1 MVNPSTTVH
10 IPILKEPIVD
20 ALVEPMLAREE
31 PAWILDCTF
40 GGGGHTAALLDRL
53 PKRHGVIGVDRDEGA
68 LVRGKS
74 RLAADFAAGRLK
86 LLHARFG
93 DLDPE
98 TLAPH
103 LEGRP
108 LLGILADLGFSS
120 DQLEDPARGISFL
133 RDGPLDM
140 RLDPTE
146 GMSALEYLRSV
157 SEKSLADI
165 IYELGEEHHSR
176 RIARFLVEARARG
189 ALPETTGAL
198 AALVERAVPSSGR
211 QGRIHPATRT
221 FQALR
226 IHVNQELRELD
237 HLLEDVILGLAVP
250 GRVAIISFH
259 SLEDRKVK
267 QKFRSDP
274 AFEEYSRKPIEASD
288 AELAV
293 NPRARSAKL
302 RIATRTGSRPFP
314 EVSG

>member
-1 MVNPSTTVH
+1 MSEAKTTVH
-10 IPILKEPIVD
+10 IPILKDPIVE
-20 ALVEPMLAREE
+20 ALVEPFLTHAP

-40 GGGGHTAALLDRL
+40 GGGGHTGALLERL
-53 PKRHGVIGVDRDEGA
+53 PKHHGVIGVDRDEGA
-68 LVRGKS
+68 LVRGKA
-74 RLAADFAAGRLK
+74 RFPAEFGAGRLK

-108 LLGILADLGFSS
+108 VLGILADLGFSS
-120 DQLEDPARGISFL
+120 DQLEDPTRGISFL
-133 RDGPLDM
+133 REGPLDM
-140 RLDPTE
+140 RLDPSSGE
-146 GMSALEYLRSV
+146 SASEYLRGV
-157 SEKSLADI
+157 SEKNLADM
-165 IYELGEEHHSR
+165 IYELGEENHSR
-176 RIARFLVEARARG
+176 RIARFIVEARAKG
-189 ALPETTGAL
+189 ELPATTTAL
-198 AALVERAVPSSGR
+198 ASLVERAVPGGGKPS
-211 QGRIHPATRT
+211 RIHAATRT

-237 HLLEDVILGLAVP
+237 HLLEAVILNLAVH

-274 AFEEYSRKPIEASD
+274 AFEEYTRKPIEALD
-288 AELAV
+288 AELAD

-302 RIATRTGSRPFP
+302 RIATRLGS
-314 EVSG
+314 

>member
-1 MVNPSTTVH
+1 MSEAPGERTTVH
-10 IPILKEPIVD
+10 IPILKDPIVD
-20 ALVEPMLAREE
+20 ALVEPLLARAE

-40 GGGGHTAALLDRL
+40 GGGGHAAALLEKL
-53 PKRHGVIGVDRDEGA
+53 PPRHGVIGVDRDEGA
-68 LVRGKS
+68 LLRGKT
-74 RLAADFAAGRLK
+74 RLAQEFAGGRLK

-103 LEGRP
+103 LDGRP
-108 LLGILADLGFSS
+108 VMGILADLGFSS

-140 RLDPTE
+140 RLDRSE
-146 GMSALEYLRSV
+146 GESAYEYLRSV
-157 SEKSLADI
+157 SEKNLADM

-176 RIARFLVEARARG
+176 RIARFVVEARAKG
-189 ALPETTGAL
+189 ELPETTTAL
-198 AALVERAVPSSGR
+198 AALVERAIPGGR
-211 QGRIHPATRT
+211 RDSRIHPATRT

-237 HLLEDVILGLAVP
+237 HLLEGVILNLPVH
-250 GRVAIISFH
+250 GRVAILSFH

-267 QKFRSDP
+267 QKFRTDP
-274 AFEEYSRKPIEASD
+274 AFEEYTRKPVEAD
-288 AELAV
+288 EAELAA

-302 RIATRTGSRPFP
+302 RIATRRGP
-314 EVSG
+314 

>member
-1 MVNPSTTVH
+1 MSESTTTVH

-20 ALVEPMLAREE
+20 ALTEPMARVAE

-40 GGGGHTAALLDRL
+40 GGGGHTAALLEKL
-53 PKRHGVIGVDRDEGA
+53 PKHHGVIGVDRDEDA

-74 RLAADFAAGRLK
+74 RFARDFAEGRLK

-93 DLDPE
+93 DLDPA
-98 TLAPH
+98 TLAEH
-103 LEGRP
+103 LAGRP
-108 LLGILADLGFSS
+108 VRGILADLGFSS

-133 RDGPLDM
+133 REGPLDM
-140 RLDPTE
+140 RLDRSE
-146 GMSALEYLRSV
+146 GESVSEYLRTV
-157 SEKSLADI
+157 SEKNLSDI

-176 RIARFLVEARARG
+176 RIARLIVEARAKG
-189 ALPETTGAL
+189 ELPETTLAL
-198 AALVERAVPSSGR
+198 ANLIERAVPGGGKPS
-211 QGRIHPATRT
+211 RIHAATRT

-237 HLLEDVILGLAVP
+237 HLLEDVILNLAVH

-267 QKFRSDP
+267 RKFRSDP
-274 AFEEYSRKPIEASD
+274 AFEELTRKPIEALD
-288 AELAV
+288 AELAE

-302 RIATRTGSRPFP
+302 RIATRLGS
-314 EVSG
+314 